1 MKKKVWTTLLI
12 LAVVAVGTAAVL
24 PGLLGGGRTLP
35 EGAAAMYKDT
45 VISEETVAYLENA
58 YAQAGR
64 TVSREEI
71 IDDLLT
77 DCVVEE
83 AAVLYVYLFQ
93 RQTYT
98 DFPEARAVVDS
109 YCEDT
114 GITLEDYWAMAEEQ
128 ARHTILQAKYQEW
141 FYGEKLP
148 ELEISP
154 QDQEGA
160 AKAYAEHCAQLLSQK
175 TAPMWCGPE
184 PHPVFQKPVNKKGRC
199 RFYRQRPFGVVTY
212 AVLLPGVGRKP
223 LSASGDI
230 VHQDLGQLARVVL
243 PWGLSCPSGLRREA
257 PSPTAQATAF
267 WAQADTAV
275 LVGEG
280 GEVTLGARPPL

>member
-1 MKKKVWTTLLI
+1 M
-12 LAVVAVGTAAVL
+12 
-24 PGLLGGGRTLP
+24 GRSAP
-35 EGAAAMYKDT
+35 
-45 VISEETVAYLENA
+45 
-58 YAQAGR
+58 R
-64 TVSREEI
+64 REEI

-83 AAVLYVYLFQ
+83 AAVQAGFAAGEDEVAALVDSQ

-160 AKAYAEHCAQLLSQK
+160 AKAYAEHCAQLLSQNSAHVVWPW
-175 TAPMWCGPE
+175 APSC
-184 PHPVFQKPVNKKGRC
+184 FRKPVNKKGAAGSTGSAFSALWHMLFC
-199 RFYRQRPFGVVTY
+199 RPVWG
-212 AVLLPGVGRKP
+212 GS
-223 LSASGDI
+223 LS
-230 VHQDLGQLARVVL
+230 
-243 PWGLSCPSGLRREA
+243 PP
-257 PSPTAQATAF
+257 QAT
-267 WAQADTAV
+267 
-275 LVGEG
+275 
-280 GEVTLGARPPL
+280 

>member
-1 MKKKVWTTLLI
+1 MKKKVWITLLI

-45 VISEETVAYLENA
+45 VISEETVAYLENT

-77 DCVVEE
+77 DCAVEE
-83 AAVLYVYLFQ
+83 AAVQAGFAAGEDEVAALVDSQ

-98 DFPEARAVVDS
+98 DFPEARAMVDS
-109 YCEDT
+109 YCEDV

-160 AKAYAEHCAQLLSQK
+160 AKAYAEHCAQLLSRNSD
-175 TAPMWCGPE
+175 
-184 PHPVFQKPVNKKGRC
+184 H
-199 RFYRQRPFGVVTY
+199 VVW
-212 AVLLPGVGRKP
+212 P
-223 LSASGDI
+223 
-230 VHQDLGQLARVVL
+230 
-243 PWGLSCPSGLRREA
+243 
-257 PSPTAQATAF
+257 
-267 WAQADTAV
+267 
-275 LVGEG
+275 
-280 GEVTLGARPPL
+280 